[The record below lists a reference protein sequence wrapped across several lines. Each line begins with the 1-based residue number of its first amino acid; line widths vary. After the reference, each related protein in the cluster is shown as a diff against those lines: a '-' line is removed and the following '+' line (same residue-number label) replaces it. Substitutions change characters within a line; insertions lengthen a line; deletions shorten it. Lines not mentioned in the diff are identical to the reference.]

1 MPSMDAELTRES
13 VLNQIGPGFSEADAR
28 AIVELG
34 PEVSIFAILTLA
46 KRVAELSGLVG
57 KVDPSV
63 PSGQMATFLKPKTK
77 GRRKKPGAQ
86 PGHAGSRRETPKP
99 DKTVTHSLE
108 RCPECSGSVSRCNS
122 SRCRIIEDIQ
132 ADSTPSVTGH
142 VVPRYWCA
150 QCRKKVEPVVEDA
163 LPDSQI
169 GHRAICLAGMMHY
182 LQGTT
187 LGQILDVY
195 NYHLHFPVTEGG
207 LMHAWHRAG
216 EILRPWYDSIL
227 EEIQGQA
234 VLNADET
241 GWRVQGK
248 TFWLWC
254 LASKDAVYYLIDP
267 KRGSG
272 VLKKLFRACFN
283 GVLVTDFWGA
293 YNSVLCLAKQ
303 KCLPHLLRDLS
314 RTRHYHNPG
323 GDWPEFH
330 RRLRR
335 LIRDGMRLKKDKQDL
350 GREVYE
356 RRKGRIRKRLDELID
371 QGWKEKHARRLQKR
385 LRRHREEL
393 LTFLDYEEVP
403 PDNNAGERGIRPA
416 VLIRKNSYANGSEKG
431 AQTQAT
437 LMTIL
442 RTLKMRGHN
451 PVQVLVDALKSYVR
465 SGQLPPLPAKITA
478 VG

>member
-1 MPSMDAELTRES
+1 MPSMEAEVTRDS
-13 VLNQIGPGFSEADAR
+13 VLNQIGLGFSEADAR

-34 PEVSIFAILTLA
+34 PEASIFAILTLA

-57 KVDPSV
+57 KADPSA
-63 PSGQMATFLKPKTK
+63 PSGQTAIFLKPKTK
-77 GRRKKPGAQ
+77 GRRKKPGAR
-86 PGHAGSRRETPKP
+86 PGHPGSRRETLKP
-99 DKTVTHSLE
+99 DKTVPHSLE
-108 RCPECSGSVSRCNS
+108 RCPDCSGSVSKCNS
-122 SRCRIIEDIQ
+122 SRSRIIEDIQ
-132 ADSTPSVTGH
+132 SDSKPSVTEH
-142 VVPRYWCA
+142 VIPRYWCG

-169 GHRAICLAGMMHY
+169 GHHAICLAGMMHY

-187 LGQILDVY
+187 LSQILDVY

-207 LMHAWHRAG
+207 LIQAWHRVG
-216 EILRPWYDSIL
+216 EIFRPWYYGIL
-227 EEIQGQA
+227 DEIQDQA

-272 VLKKLFRACFN
+272 VLKKLFRTCFN
-283 GVLVTDFWGA
+283 GVLVTDFWAA
-293 YNSVLCLAKQ
+293 YNSVICLAKQ
-303 KCLPHLLRDLS
+303 KCLPHLLRDLR

-323 GDWPEFH
+323 EDWPEFH

-335 LIRDGMRLKKDKQDL
+335 LIRDSMRLKKNKQGMVL
-350 GREVYE
+350 EVYE
-356 RRKGRIRKRLDELID
+356 RRKARIRKRLDEFID
-371 QGWKEKHARRLQKR
+371 GVWKEKNARRLQKR

-393 LTFLDYEEVP
+393 LTFLDHEEVP

-416 VLIRKNSYANGSEKG
+416 VLIRKNSYGNASEKG

-437 LMTIL
+437 FMTIL

-451 PVQVLVDALKSYVR
+451 PVQVLVESLKSYVR

>member
-1 MPSMDAELTRES
+1 MDAELTRES
-13 VLNQIGPGFSEADAR
+13 VLNLIGPGFSEADAR

-34 PEVSIFAILTLA
+34 PEASIFAILTLA

-63 PSGQMATFLKPKTK
+63 PSGQMATFLKPKSK

-132 ADSTPSVTGH
+132 ADSKPSVTEH
-142 VVPRYWCA
+142 VIPRYWCA

-207 LMHAWHRAG
+207 LMQAWHRAG
-216 EILRPWYDSIL
+216 EIFRPWYDCIL

-254 LASKDAVYYLIDP
+254 LASKDALYYLIDP
-267 KRGSG
+267 RRGRD

-293 YNSVLCLAKQ
+293 YNSVICLAKQ
-303 KCLPHLLRDLS
+303 KC
-314 RTRHYHNPG
+314 
-323 GDWPEFH
+323 
-330 RRLRR
+330 
-335 LIRDGMRLKKDKQDL
+335 
-350 GREVYE
+350 
-356 RRKGRIRKRLDELID
+356 RKRLDEFID
-371 QGWKEKHARRLQKR
+371 QGWKQKHARRLQKR

-393 LTFLDYEEVP
+393 LTFLDHEEVP

-431 AQTQAT
+431 AQTQAIF
-437 LMTIL
+437 MTIL
-442 RTLKMRGHN
+442 RTVKMRGHN
-451 PVQVLVDALKSYVR
+451 PLQVLVDALKSYVR
-465 SGQLPPLPAKITA
+465 SGQLPPLPSKITA
-478 VG
+478 IG

>member
-1 MPSMDAELTRES
+1 MPSMEAELTRDS
-13 VLNQIGPGFSEADAR
+13 VLNQIGLGFSEADAR

-34 PEVSIFAILTLA
+34 PEASIFAILTLA

-57 KVDPSV
+57 KADPSA
-63 PSGQMATFLKPKTK
+63 PSGQTAIFLKPKTK
-77 GRRKKPGAQ
+77 GRRKKPGAR
-86 PGHAGSRRETPKP
+86 PGHPGSRRETPKP
-99 DKTVTHSLE
+99 DKTVPHSLE
-108 RCPECSGSVSRCNS
+108 RCPDCSGSVSKCNS
-122 SRCRIIEDIQ
+122 SRSRIIEDIQ
-132 ADSTPSVTGH
+132 SDSKPSVTEH
-142 VVPRYWCA
+142 VIPRYWCG

-169 GHRAICLAGMMHY
+169 GHHAICLAGMMHY

-187 LGQILDVY
+187 LSQILDVY

-207 LMHAWHRAG
+207 LIQAWHRVG
-216 EILRPWYDSIL
+216 EIFRPWYYGIL
-227 EEIQGQA
+227 DEIQDQA

-272 VLKKLFRACFN
+272 VLKKLFRTCFN
-283 GVLVTDFWGA
+283 GVLVTDFWAA
-293 YNSVLCLAKQ
+293 YNSVICLAKQ
-303 KCLPHLLRDLS
+303 KCLPHLLRDLR

-323 GDWPEFH
+323 EDWPEFH

-335 LIRDGMRLKKDKQDL
+335 LIRDSMRLKKNKPGMVL
-350 GREVYE
+350 EVYE
-356 RRKGRIRKRLDELID
+356 RRKARIRKRLDEFID
-371 QGWKEKHARRLQKR
+371 GVWKEKNARRLQKR

-393 LTFLDYEEVP
+393 LTFLDHEEVP

-416 VLIRKNSYANGSEKG
+416 VLIRKNSYGNASEKG

-437 LMTIL
+437 FMTIL

-451 PVQVLVDALKSYVR
+451 PVQVLVESLKSYVR
-465 SGQLPPLPAKITA
+465 SGQLPPLPTKITA
-478 VG
+478 GG